1 MNMTTCSCPNCR
13 SGAGEFEFELYGVG
27 ETEILSENEEM
38 ELAMELLSVG
48 RDQELEQ
55 FLGNLMKSVGRGLS
69 SAGKFVS
76 KNVLP
81 VVGPALKQLA
91 KTALPMAG
99 AALGSFIP
107 IPGVGTMIGQ
117 TLGQAAANALEMETA
132 GMEPEQADIEK
143 ARRFV
148 KIAAA
153 AIADASDALQA
164 APAMPGTASAQ
175 QIADTAVTA
184 ATQRF
189 IPGIATPA
197 PRRPAFAPAST
208 GARSAPGRWWRRG
221 NILVIEG
228 V

>member
-1 MNMTTCSCPNCR
+1 MNTTTCNCPTCR
-13 SGAGEFEFELYGVG
+13 AGAGEFEFESFGAG

-38 ELAMELLSVG
+38 ELAMELLSVNQE
-48 RDQELEQ
+48 QELEQ
-55 FLGNLMKSVGRGLS
+55 FLGSLVKSVGRGLGS
-69 SAGKFVS
+69 VGKFVG

-81 VVGPALKQLA
+81 IVGPALKQLA

-107 IPGVGTMIGQ
+107 IPGVGTMIGR

-132 GMEPEQADIEK
+132 GMDPEQADVEK

-153 AIADASDALQA
+153 AIADAADALQS
-164 APAMPGTASAQ
+164 APAVPGSASAR
-175 QIADTAVTA
+175 QIGDAVVA
-184 ATQRF
+184 RATQRY
-189 IPGIATPA
+189 IPGIAVPA
-197 PRRPAFAPAST
+197 PRRPGPVAA
-208 GARSAPGRWWRRG
+208 GARPAPGRWWRKG
-221 NILVIEG
+221 NVLVIEG